1 MQKKYYLLE
10 NKYIITNDGEI
21 YTLLNDKRKIKK
33 QKLRKHSNG
42 YLRATIFG
50 KDMYVHRLVAM
61 CFLDNPNNYPE
72 ISHEDNDK
80 TNNKV
85 ENLKWCNRSYNN
97 KKMFIDGIKT
107 RKQMQEIA
115 KKPKYKLRK
124 ITPELL
130 DEIRYYLALG
140 YSDIKISKITNISK
154 GSIYQIRKGK
164 TYNE

>member
-10 NKYIITNDGEI
+10 NKYIVTNDGEI
-21 YTLLNDKRKIKK
+21 YTLLNNKRKIRK

-61 CFLDNPNNYPE
+61 CFLDNPNNYSE

-107 RKQMQEIA
+107 REQMQEIA

-130 DEIRYYLALG
+130 NKIRYYLALG

>member
-10 NKYIITNDGEI
+10 NKYIVTNDGEI

-42 YLRATIFG
+42 YLKATIFG

-107 RKQMQEIA
+107 REQMQEIA

-130 DEIRYYLALG
+130 DEIRCYLALG